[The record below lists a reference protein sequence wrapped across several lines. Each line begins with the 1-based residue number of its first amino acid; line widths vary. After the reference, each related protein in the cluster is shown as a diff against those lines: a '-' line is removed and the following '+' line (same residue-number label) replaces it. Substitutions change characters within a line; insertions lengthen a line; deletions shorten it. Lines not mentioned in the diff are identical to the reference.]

1 MAVSTGCPLMVR
13 FLGKKSIFLAVI
25 AAIVGVVLGAIEVI
39 FSGVLVYMLGLIG
52 LSDDKGF
59 LSQVQFFDGL
69 GPSAVLLCFVAVA
82 ALKALFQITKG
93 YFAVYANEH
102 FVSRLRFVCID
113 SVLQVNS
120 STVDTS
126 RLYSLISDVF
136 SRSALVFYSF
146 VHSIPL
152 ILQAGVIFFF
162 LISLSYELSI
172 YGAAYLGFIAITI
185 ILVQRYIA
193 RVVAPLA
200 VLNDKL
206 HHSIKKIFD
215 NLLMIRI
222 YRMES
227 LEKNNVLTILDE
239 YLLRT
244 RRSTFLSLL
253 SENIPSAL
261 GAIVIVGLIIVQL
274 ESNYLEQLNF
284 ISFLYLFLR
293 FVQVLGQLAS
303 FVGIGVSNVPYF
315 MKAYHFFYGLDNQVS
330 SQSSLMFVDVGAKR
344 AAVTLNLPA
353 KTSDLRPDFDPAAP
367 VIKVNSIDFGFGGD
381 LLIRN
386 LSISVHSGEQL
397 VITGPS
403 GSGKST
409 LLNLMMG
416 LEQPVAGSVTID
428 NKTPGQFV
436 DQHGGSIGFA
446 GPDPFII
453 EGSIR
458 ENLLFGNGFAVKE
471 EDILAMLRRLKMD
484 DWLKRI
490 GCNLDLRFGHGK
502 AAASTGQKQRIAIAR
517 ALLRRPK
524 LLVLDEITANLDRIT
539 ELELLSV
546 VSKLKGITTTV
557 IVTHRPAMAQYADH
571 KIEMGS

>member
-1 MAVSTGCPLMVR
+1 MLK
-13 FLGKKSIFLAVI
+13 FLGKKSIFLAAI
-25 AAIVGVVLGAIEVI
+25 AAIVGVVLGALEVI

-69 GPSAVLLCFVAVA
+69 SSSAVLSCFVAVA

-113 SVLQVNS
+113 SVLQVS
-120 STVDTS
+120 STSVDTS

-162 LISLSYELSI
+162 LTSLSYQLSI
-172 YGAAYLGFIAITI
+172 YGTTYLVFIAII
-185 ILVQRYIA
+185 IIFVQRYIA
-193 RVVAPLA
+193 RVVSPLA

-222 YRMES
+222 YRLES
-227 LEKNNVLTILDE
+227 REKGNVLTILDE

-244 RRSTFLSLL
+244 RRSNFLSLL

-261 GAIVIVGLIIVQL
+261 GAVVIVGLIIVQL
-274 ESNYLEQLNF
+274 ENNYLEQLNF

-293 FVQVLGQLAS
+293 FVQVLGQLAG
-303 FVGIGVSNVPYF
+303 FVGIGVSNAPYF
-315 MKAYHFFYGLDNQVS
+315 RKAYHFFRSLDDKVS
-330 SQSSLMFVDVGAKR
+330 SQSGLLFVDVGTKR
-344 AAVTLNLPA
+344 AVVTLNEPTTA
-353 KTSDLRPDFDPAAP
+353 NDLYPNFDVAAP
-367 VIKVNSIDFGFGGD
+367 VIQINNIDFGFSDD
-381 LLIRN
+381 LIIKN
-386 LSISVHSGEQL
+386 LSVSVQSGEQL

-409 LLNLMMG
+409 LLSLMMG
-416 LEQPVAGSVTID
+416 LEQPVAGSITIG
-428 NKTPGQFV
+428 NKTPDQFV

-458 ENLLFGNGFAVKE
+458 ENLLFGNHFAVEE
-471 EDILAMLRRLKMD
+471 EDLLAMLRRLKMD
-484 DWLKRI
+484 EWLERI
-490 GCNLDLRFGHGK
+490 DCNLDLRFGHGK
-502 AAASTGQKQRIAIAR
+502 AAASTGQRQRISIAR

-524 LLVLDEITANLDRIT
+524 LLVLDEVTANLDSVT

-546 VSKLKGITTTV
+546 VSKLKGFTTTV